1 MRTAKT
7 RKTTAE
13 RALGAAL
20 GAALALGWSAGE
32 AWAYTRTTTC
42 TPSGTYQC
50 EPGQEPLEIAW
61 PSACVTY
68 HLHREGLSGVPFAQ
82 VEADI
87 QASFEPWNEPGCGN
101 LTLTYGGTTDEDR
114 VEFDLSCDNVNTV
127 VFREESWDYLPG
139 TVALT
144 TVLFGLE
151 TGTIYDADMEIN
163 AVDFDWAVGV
173 DQTPNHLADLR
184 NTITHEAGHFLG
196 LDHTNVGGAT
206 MEASAGLGETLKR
219 DLAQDDI
226 DGLCA
231 IYPSPAQDQTCRGAP
246 VGPYLVAERVCEDP
260 QLGSGEGTTRSED
273 GCACAVGAGQ
283 RGAWG
288 LAGILMGALALLRRG
303 RGGRA

>member
-1 MRTAKT
+1 
-7 RKTTAE
+7 
-13 RALGAAL
+13 
-20 GAALALGWSAGE
+20 
-32 AWAYTRTTTC
+32 
-42 TPSGTYQC
+42 
-50 EPGQEPLEIAW
+50 LEIAW

-68 HLHREGLSGVPFAQ
+68 HLHQDGLSGVPFAQ

-87 QASFEPWNEPGCGN
+87 QASFEPWNEPGCSN
-101 LTLTYGGTTDEDR
+101 LTLSYGGTTDEDR

-163 AVDFDWAVGV
+163 AVDFDWSVGV
-173 DQTPNHLADLR
+173 DQTPTHLADLR

-231 IYPSPAQDQTCRGAP
+231 TYPSPAQDQTCRGAP
-246 VGPYLVAERVCEDP
+246 VGSYLVAGRVCEDP
-260 QLGSGEGTTRSED
+260 QSGSGEGTTRED
-273 GCACAVGAGQ
+273 DGCAVGAGG

-288 LAGILMGALALLRRG
+288 GAWLGIFGALALLRRG